1 MNEEL
6 KIHVLL
12 WNSDGPAEN
21 HREPLCGEVTVCQM
35 VRGILPPA
43 CKFSLESSFLHP
55 VPDNETGSWQFRLPW
70 TSAHPWAT
78 LAWTGRMEA
87 LGLPESCPCLCQDKR
102 SKITQ
107 SCFCASSEGGCSS
120 TSSCFPAAGQWVRRG
135 TPWTSSLPITS

>member
-12 WNSDGPAEN
+12 WNWDGPSENGQELFCAE
-21 HREPLCGEVTVCQM
+21 VVVCQM
-35 VRGILPPA
+35 VHGILPPA
-43 CKFSLESSFLHP
+43 CKFSLESSFLRP
-55 VPDNETGSWQFRLPW
+55 VPDSETGSWQFRLPW

-78 LAWTGRMEA
+78 LARTGGMEA
-87 LGLPESCPCLCQDKR
+87 LGLPESCPGLCQDRR
-102 SKITQ
+102 SKITVLFLCLQ
-107 SCFCASSEGGCSS
+107 RGGCSS